1 MNKSLVSFLIGV
13 GTESPEQKHCKN
25 MLASKINLKH
35 NHTWDTKQIEEEIK
49 DAKDS
54 DLCLP
59 IISKN
64 KIK

>member
-1 MNKSLVSFLIGV
+1 
-13 GTESPEQKHCKN
+13 

-64 KIK
+64 KIKQSE